1 MTSTWHRTAAAV
13 LIATTCGSL
22 ACSRPDETPAAP
34 PRPQAQVGAWG
45 FDLTGMDKRVKPGDD
60 FFRYSV
66 GAWADRTEIPADLPD
81 IQTLTA
87 LALKAEQDVRATVEK
102 AAAGKPAKGTLE
114 QKVVD
119 TYLSYLDTVRINELG
134 MKPFEEDLAYLAGL
148 KSHEDVAAA
157 IGRPG
162 MVGNTP
168 IAIGPTQDAKNPDR
182 YALIVVQAGLSLP
195 RDFYVSSNPAFVQV
209 LAKYR
214 DYVEKMLTLAK
225 VPGAAASAT
234 AIVALE
240 TKIARAQWP
249 IEKARNKD
257 LTYNPKSRAELEA
270 YAPGFPWKAALESAG
285 MDGQDRFVVHEV
297 DAIAALA
304 TLFKATPV
312 ATWRAYLT
320 FHYLH
325 GQADIMPA
333 AFDEAHFDFTGKVLG
348 GVQVQRGRWRRAVGE
363 INGDYAAGPL
373 GEAVGRLYVK
383 DYFSSEA
390 KAATRQII
398 DNLLAAYQKRIA
410 TLEWMSPETR
420 RAAIRKAQNVKVKIG
435 YPDKWKD
442 YSALII
448 EPGDAYGNRKRLS
461 IFETNRVLARLNGPV
476 DRDEW
481 SQGPQTVNAY
491 YSAEMNEIAFPAAIL
506 QPPAF
511 DPNADAA
518 INYGGIGAVIG
529 HEMGHGY
536 DDQGAKSDEKG
547 VLRNWWRPEDE
558 QRFKVLTKKLAAQ
571 YSSYS
576 PIEGQHVNGEATSGE
591 NIGDLGGLSVAFEAY
606 TMSLGGKPAPV
617 LDGLTGPQRFFLGWG
632 QVWRGKY
639 RDEYLRQILASDV
652 HSPVMYRVNGVVRN
666 IDAWYEAFGVMPGD
680 KLYLAPADR
689 VHIW

>member
-1 MTSTWHRTAAAV
+1 MIRSWTRAALAVAMAMTSAGVACSVKAPEQAAAK
-13 LIATTCGSL
+13 
-22 ACSRPDETPAAP
+22 
-34 PRPQAQVGAWG
+34 PRPVVGTWG
-45 FDLTGMDKRVKPGDD
+45 FDLTGMDKNVKPGDD

-66 GAWADRTEIPADLPD
+66 GAWVDRTEIPADLPVM
-81 IQTLTA
+81 QTLTA
-87 LALKAEQDVRATVEK
+87 LGLKAEQDVRDTVEK
-102 AAAGKPAKGTLE
+102 AAAGKPAKGTIE
-114 QKVVD
+114 QQVAD
-119 TYLSYLDTVRINELG
+119 AYFSYLDTARINELG

-148 KSHEDVAAA
+148 KTHEDLGTA

-162 MVGNTP
+162 MAGNTP
-168 IAIGPTQDAKNPDR
+168 IAVGPTQDAKNPDR
-182 YALIVVQAGLSLP
+182 YTLIVVQAGLSLP
-195 RDFYVSSNPAFVQV
+195 RDVYISDNPAFAQV
-209 LAKYR
+209 RAKYR
-214 DYVEKMLTLAK
+214 DYIEKMLTLAK
-225 VPGAAASAT
+225 VPGAAAAAT
-234 AIVALE
+234 GILALE
-240 TKIARAQWP
+240 TKIAQAHWP

-257 LTYNPKSRAELEA
+257 LTYNPKSLAELEA
-270 YAPGFPWKAALESAG
+270 YAPDFPWKVTLASAG
-285 MDGQDRFVVHEV
+285 LDGQDRFVVHEV

-304 TLFKATPV
+304 KLFKATPV
-312 ATWRAYLT
+312 ATWRAYMT

-325 GQADIMPA
+325 AQADIMPA
-333 AFDEAHFDFTGKVLG
+333 AFDEANFEFTGKVLG
-348 GVQVQRGRWRRAVGE
+348 GVQAQRDRWKRAVGE

-383 DYFSSEA
+383 DHFTPEA

-420 RAAIRKAQNVKVKIG
+420 KAAIRKAQNVKVKIG

-442 YSALII
+442 YSALVI

-461 IFETNRVLARLNGPV
+461 IFETNRQVARLNGPV

-511 DPNADAA
+511 DASADPA

-536 DDQGAKSDEKG
+536 DDQGAKSDERG
-547 VLRNWWRPEDE
+547 VLRNWWLPEDE
-558 QRFKVLTKKLAAQ
+558 QRFKALTTKLAAQ

-576 PIEGQHVNGEATSGE
+576 PIEGQRVKGDATSGE

-606 TMSLGGKPAPV
+606 NLSLGGKPAPV
-617 LDGLTGPQRFFLGWG
+617 IDGFTGPQRFFLAWG

-666 IDAWYEAFGVMPGD
+666 IDAWYEAFGVKPGD
-680 KLYLAPADR
+680 RLFLPPEER
-689 VHIW
+689 VRIW